1 MKGKRGN
8 ALCGFMLHPEGVKQQ
23 KGDPDI
29 ACKEIETPHT
39 RHRVGQHSVTGSG
52 PQSAK
57 KMTEEA
63 KMRAK
68 KAMFEE
74 EIKMCEEHVVNDE
87 KRLLSHPPCCIELL
101 HKELLECI
109 EFIEWAAEMEM
120 YRNDNHLCFSWLVDR
135 QAPLLLSQSICE
147 E

>member
-1 MKGKRGN
+1 
-8 ALCGFMLHPEGVKQQ
+8 MLHPEGVKQQ

-29 ACKEIETPHT
+29 ACKEIETLHT
-39 RHRVGQHSVTGSG
+39 RHGVGQHSVTGSG
-52 PQSAK
+52 PQRAK

-63 KMRAK
+63 KMGAK

-120 YRNDNHLCFSWLVDR
+120 YRNGNYLCFSWLVDR
-135 QAPLLLSQSICE
+135 QAPLLLSLSICE

>member
-1 MKGKRGN
+1 M
-8 ALCGFMLHPEGVKQQ
+8 
-23 KGDPDI
+23 
-29 ACKEIETPHT
+29 
-39 RHRVGQHSVTGSG
+39 TGSG

-109 EFIEWAAEMEM
+109 EFIGQQKWKCIETTTISAF
-120 YRNDNHLCFSWLVDR
+120 HG
-135 QAPLLLSQSICE
+135 
-147 E
+147 